1 MPGDVCLLL
10 KHMHFLSFSPIHL
23 IAFGLLLFSSAD
35 SVLSK
40 SKVAVQKSF
49 NCIALEKL
57 QSEKPRSHSKKIY
70 LSLWSH
76 LQAWEWISFLP
87 MYMLSSHFS
96 KCLIKAGA
104 WLRCWKRGSAA
115 ITSEPAR
122 LAAASNVVRKLKE
135 CSPSLEIQISW
146 YTFNRA
152 KQRLRELGVVSMD
165 WFIPGHR
172 SWQW

>member
-57 QSEKPRSHSKKIY
+57 QSEKPRSHGKKKKIY
-70 LSLWSH
+70 IYILIIIEPFTGLGMN
-76 LQAWEWISFLP
+76 FL
-87 MYMLSSHFS
+87 
-96 KCLIKAGA
+96 
-104 WLRCWKRGSAA
+104 
-115 ITSEPAR
+115 
-122 LAAASNVVRKLKE
+122 
-135 CSPSLEIQISW
+135 SPSVHAQQS
-146 YTFNRA
+146 FF
-152 KQRLRELGVVSMD
+152 QM
-165 WFIPGHR
+165 PH
-172 SWQW
+172 